1 MTPSPDFVQIG
12 TTALRDPATGEFLPS
27 VPLYVKTAD
36 AHKVEA
42 VTISGEDLARTLAE
56 KFGQYLKEAK
66 KAR

>member
-1 MTPSPDFVQIG
+1 MTPTPDFVQIG
-12 TTALRDPATGEFLPS
+12 TTALRNPATGEFLPS
-27 VPLYVKTAD
+27 VPLFVRTDD

-42 VTISGEDLARTLAE
+42 VTISGDELARTLAD